1 MTVALATLDELT
13 AAHQATTTKIRDRTL
28 AVTAARWNASPA
40 YRDAD
45 IDRLIAQIM
54 PQVQAGQLATATLT
68 NAYVGQAAKLAGT
81 ESSATVDRAAILDY
95 RGTAQSEVYRRGA
108 VTLYTALS
116 GGSPFD
122 AAVAYGLDRMLTLA
136 STELQQAKNRQA
148 QRAIEA
154 SGFYGYRRVLTGLE
168 NCALCAIASTQKY
181 SKSELMPIHP
191 GCDCG
196 VQPVKEADEHATI
209 LDPDL
214 LERTHALIDQKLGG
228 TDRGARDL
236 GLDKRSSADKP
247 LSDFTDLVVVNQHG
261 ELGPTLAWR
270 SDKFTSAADIAALN

>member
-1 MTVALATLDELT
+1 MPLATLDQLT
-13 AAHQATTTKIRDRTL
+13 AAHQTTTKQIRDRTL
-28 AVTAARWNASPA
+28 AVTAARWDTSPD

-45 IDRLIAQIM
+45 IDRLISQIL

-68 NAYVGQAAKLAGT
+68 NAYIGQAARVTGAELAP
-81 ESSATVDRAAILDY
+81 ATVDRDAILGY
-95 RGTAQSEVYRRGA
+95 RGVPSADVYRRGA

-116 GGSPFD
+116 NGSPFD
-122 AAVAYGLDRMLTLA
+122 AAVAYGLDRMLTIVA
-136 STELQQAKNRQA
+136 TELQQAKNRQA

-196 VQPVKEADEHATI
+196 VQPVREADGPGTI

-214 LERTHALIDQKLGG
+214 LERTHTLIDQKLGG

-236 GLDKRSSADKP
+236 SIEKTSSAGKP
-247 LSDFTDLVVVNQHG
+247 LSDFTDLVVVNDHG

>member
-1 MTVALATLDELT
+1 MATATLDQLT
-13 AAHQATTTKIRDRTL
+13 AAHQATTKQIRDRTI
-28 AVTAARWNASPA
+28 AVTAARWDASPA

-45 IDRLIAQIM
+45 IDRLISQIL

-68 NAYVGQAAKLAGT
+68 NAYIGQAAQIAGT
-81 ESSATVDRAAILDY
+81 TAGTRVDRDLILGY
-95 RGTAQSEVYRRGA
+95 RGTPSADVYRRGA

-116 GGSPFD
+116 NGSPFD
-122 AAVAYGLDRMLTLA
+122 LAVSYGLDRMLGIVA
-136 STELQQAKNRQA
+136 TELQQAKNRQA

-181 SKSELMPIHP
+181 SKRELMPIHP

-196 VQPVKEADEHATI
+196 VQPVKESDGPGTI

-214 LERTHALIDQKLGG
+214 LERTHGLIDQKLGG

-236 GLDKRSSADKP
+236 GIEKTSSAGKP
-247 LSDFTDLVVVNQHG
+247 LSDFTDLVVVNDHG

>member
-1 MTVALATLDELT
+1 MPLATLDQLT
-13 AAHQATTTKIRDRTL
+13 AAHQATTSQIRDRTL
-28 AVTAARWNASPA
+28 AMTAARWDASPD

-45 IDRLIAQIM
+45 IDRLISQIL

-68 NAYVGQAAKLAGT
+68 NAYIGQAARVTGTTLAP
-81 ESSATVDRAAILDY
+81 ATVDRDVILGY
-95 RGTAQSEVYRRGA
+95 RGVPSADVYRRGA
-108 VTLYTALS
+108 ITLYTALS
-116 GGSPFD
+116 NGSPFSL
-122 AAVAYGLDRMLTLA
+122 AVGYGLDRMLTIVA
-136 STELQQAKNRQA
+136 TELQQAKNRQA
-148 QRAIEA
+148 QRALEE

-196 VQPVKEADEHATI
+196 VQPVRKADGPATI

-214 LERTHALIDQKLGG
+214 LERTRALIDQKLGG

-236 GLDKRSSADKP
+236 GIEKTSSAGKP
-247 LSDFTDLVVVNQHG
+247 LSDFTDLVVVNDHG

>member
-1 MTVALATLDELT
+1 MALATLDQLT
-13 AAHQATTTKIRDRTL
+13 AAHQTTTKQIRDRTL
-28 AVTAARWNASPA
+28 ALTAARWDASPD

-45 IDRLIAQIM
+45 IDRLIAQIL

-68 NAYVGQAAKLAGT
+68 NAYIGQAALVAGT
-81 ESSATVDRAAILDY
+81 TAGASVDRDAILGY
-95 RGTAQSEVYRRGA
+95 RGVPSADVYRRGA

-116 GGSPFD
+116 NGSPFD
-122 AAVAYGLDRMLTLA
+122 AAIAYGLDRMLTIVA
-136 STELQQAKNRQA
+136 TELQQAKNRQA
-148 QRAIEA
+148 QRALEA

-196 VQPVKEADEHATI
+196 VQPVREADGPGTI

-236 GLDKRSSADKP
+236 GIEKTSSAGKP
-247 LSDFTDLVVVNQHG
+247 LSDFTDLVVVNEHG

-270 SDKFTSAADIAALN
+270 SDKFTSAADIAALT

>member
-1 MTVALATLDELT
+1 VALATLDQLT
-13 AAHQATTTKIRDRTL
+13 AAHQTTTKQIRDRTL
-28 AVTAARWNASPA
+28 ALTAARWDASPD

-45 IDRLIAQIM
+45 IDRLVSQIL

-68 NAYVGQAAKLAGT
+68 NAYIGQAALVAGT
-81 ESSATVDRAAILDY
+81 TAGASVDRDAILGY
-95 RGTAQSEVYRRGA
+95 RGTPSADVYRRGA

-116 GGSPFD
+116 NGSPFD
-122 AAVAYGLDRMLTLA
+122 AAVAYGLDRMLTIVA
-136 STELQQAKNRQA
+136 TELQQAKNRQA
-148 QRAIEA
+148 QRALEA

-181 SKSELMPIHP
+181 SKHELMPIHP

-196 VQPVKEADEHATI
+196 VQPVKESDGPDTI

-228 TDRGARDL
+228 PSDRGARDL
-236 GLDKRSSADKP
+236 GIEKTSSAGKP
-247 LSDFTDLVVVNQHG
+247 LSDYTDLVVVNEHG

-270 SDKFTSAADIAALN
+270 SDKFTSAADIAALT

>member
-1 MTVALATLDELT
+1 MATATLDQLT
-13 AAHQATTTKIRDRTL
+13 AAHQTTTKQIRDRTL
-28 AVTAARWNASPA
+28 AVTAARWDASPG

-45 IDRLIAQIM
+45 IDRLISQIL

-68 NAYVGQAAKLAGT
+68 NAYIGQAARISGAAVAPAG
-81 ESSATVDRAAILDY
+81 VNRDAILGY
-95 RGTAQSEVYRRGA
+95 RGVPSADVYRRGA

-116 GGSPFD
+116 NGSPFD
-122 AAVAYGLDRMLTLA
+122 AAVAYGLDRMLTIVA
-136 STELQQAKNRQA
+136 TELQQAKNRQA
-148 QRAIEA
+148 QRALEA

-168 NCALCAIASTQKY
+168 NCALCPIASTQKY
-181 SKSELMPIHP
+181 SKHELMPIHP

-196 VQPVKEADEHATI
+196 VQPVKESDGPGTI

-228 TDRGARDL
+228 PSDRGARDL
-236 GLDKRSSADKP
+236 GIEKTSSAGKP
-247 LSDFTDLVVVNQHG
+247 LSEYTDLVVVNEHG

-270 SDKFTSAADIAALN
+270 SDKFTSAADIAALT

>member
-1 MTVALATLDELT
+1 MALATLDQLT
-13 AAHQATTTKIRDRTL
+13 AAHQTTTAQIRDRTL
-28 AVTAARWNASPA
+28 AVTAARWDASPA

-45 IDRLIAQIM
+45 IDALISQIL
-54 PQVQAGQLATATLT
+54 PQVQASQLATATLT
-68 NAYVGQAAKLAGT
+68 SAYIGQAARISGT
-81 ESSATVDRAAILDY
+81 GIAPATVNRDAILGY
-95 RGTAQSEVYRRGA
+95 RGTPSADVYRRGA

-116 GGSPFD
+116 NGSPFD
-122 AAVAYGLDRMLTLA
+122 AAVAYGLDRMLTIVA
-136 STELQQAKNRQA
+136 TELQQAKNRQA
-148 QRAIEA
+148 QRALEA

-181 SKSELMPIHP
+181 SKHELMPIHP

-196 VQPVKEADEHATI
+196 VQPVREADGPGTI

-214 LERTHALIDQKLGG
+214 LEHTHALIDQKLGG

-236 GLDKRSSADKP
+236 GIEKTSSAGKP
-247 LSDFTDLVVVNQHG
+247 LSDFTDLVVVNEHG

-270 SDKFTSAADIAALN
+270 SDKFTSAADIAALT

>member
-1 MTVALATLDELT
+1 MAQATLDQLT
-13 AAHQATTTKIRDRTL
+13 AAQQATTRQIRDRTL
-28 AVTAARWNASPA
+28 AVTAARWDASPA

-45 IDRLIAQIM
+45 IDRLISQIM
-54 PQVQAGQLATATLT
+54 PQVQAGQIATATLT
-68 NAYVGQAAKLAGT
+68 NAYIGQAAALSGVPAGGQ
-81 ESSATVDRAAILDY
+81 VDRDMILGY
-95 RGTAQSEVYRRGA
+95 RGVDSADVYRRGA

-116 GGSPFD
+116 NGSPFD
-122 AAVAYGLDRMLTLA
+122 AAVAYGLDRMLSIVA
-136 STELQQAKNRQA
+136 SELQQAKNRQA
-148 QRAIEA
+148 QRSIEA
-154 SGFYGYRRVLTGLE
+154 SGFYGYRRALTGLE
-168 NCALCAIASTQKY
+168 NCALCVIASTQRY

-196 VQPVKEADEHATI
+196 VQPVREKDGPGTV

-214 LERTHALIDQKLGG
+214 LESTHALIDRKLNG

-236 GLDKRSSADKP
+236 VLNKTSSAGRP
-247 LSDFTDLVVVNQHG
+247 ISDFTDLIVVNDHG

>member
-1 MTVALATLDELT
+1 VALATLDQLT
-13 AAHQATTTKIRDRTL
+13 AAHQTTTTQIRDRTIAL
-28 AVTAARWNASPA
+28 TAARWDASPS

-45 IDRLIAQIM
+45 IDRLIAQIL
-54 PQVQAGQLATATLT
+54 PQVQAGQMATATLT
-68 NAYVGQAAKLAGT
+68 NAYIGQAALVAGT
-81 ESSATVDRAAILDY
+81 TAGATVDREMILGY
-95 RGTAQSEVYRRGA
+95 RGTPSAEVYRRGA

-116 GGSPFD
+116 NGSPFD
-122 AAVAYGLDRMLTLA
+122 AAIAYGLDRMLTIVA
-136 STELQQAKNRQA
+136 TELQQAKNRQA
-148 QRAIEA
+148 QRALEA

-181 SKSELMPIHP
+181 SKHELMPIHP

-196 VQPVKEADEHATI
+196 VQPVKESDGPGTI

-228 TDRGARDL
+228 PSDRGARDL
-236 GLDKRSSADKP
+236 GIEKTSSAGNP
-247 LSDFTDLVVVNQHG
+247 LSDYTDLVVVNDHG

>member
-1 MTVALATLDELT
+1 MALATLDQLT
-13 AAHQATTTKIRDRTL
+13 AAHQTTTKQIRDRTL
-28 AVTAARWNASPA
+28 AITAARWDASPS

-45 IDRLIAQIM
+45 IDRLISQIL
-54 PQVQAGQLATATLT
+54 PQVQAGQVATATLT
-68 NAYVGQAAKLAGT
+68 NAYIGQVAALTGVTAAG
-81 ESSATVDRAAILDY
+81 SVDRDMILGY
-95 RGTAQSEVYRRGA
+95 RGVPSADVYRRGA
-108 VTLYTALS
+108 VALYTALS
-116 GGSPFD
+116 NGSPFSL
-122 AAVAYGLDRMLTLA
+122 AVGYGLDRMLDIVA
-136 STELQQAKNRQA
+136 TELQQAKNRQA
-148 QRAIEA
+148 QRALEE

-196 VQPVKEADEHATI
+196 VQPVREADGPATI

-236 GLDKRSSADKP
+236 GIEKTSSAGKP
-247 LSDFTDLVVVNQHG
+247 LSDFTDLVVVNDHG

>member
-1 MTVALATLDELT
+1 MALATLDQLT
-13 AAHQATTTKIRDRTL
+13 AAHQATTEQIRDRTL
-28 AVTAARWNASPA
+28 ALTAARWDSSPD

-45 IDRLIAQIM
+45 IDRMIAQIL

-68 NAYVGQAAKLAGT
+68 NAYIGQAALVAGT
-81 ESSATVDRAAILDY
+81 TAGGSVDRDAILGY
-95 RGTAQSEVYRRGA
+95 RGTPSADVYRRGA

-116 GGSPFD
+116 NGSPFD
-122 AAVAYGLDRMLTLA
+122 AAVAYGLDRMLSIVA
-136 STELQQAKNRQA
+136 TELQQAKNRQA
-148 QRAIEA
+148 QRALEA

-181 SKSELMPIHP
+181 SKQELMPIHP

-196 VQPVKEADEHATI
+196 VQPVKEADGPATI

-228 TDRGARDL
+228 TDRAAQDL
-236 GLDKRSSADKP
+236 GLDKRSSAGKP
-247 LSDFTDLVVVNQHG
+247 LSDFTDLVVVNEHG

-270 SDKFTSAADIAALN
+270 SDKFTSAADIAALT

>member
-1 MTVALATLDELT
+1 MALATLDQLT
-13 AAHQATTTKIRDRTL
+13 AAHQTTTTQIRDRTIAL
-28 AVTAARWNASPA
+28 TAARWDASPS

-45 IDRLIAQIM
+45 IDRLIAQIL
-54 PQVQAGQLATATLT
+54 PQVQAGQMATATLT
-68 NAYVGQAAKLAGT
+68 NAYIGQAALVAGT
-81 ESSATVDRAAILDY
+81 TAGATVDREMILGY
-95 RGTAQSEVYRRGA
+95 RGTPSAEVYRRGA

-116 GGSPFD
+116 NGSPFD
-122 AAVAYGLDRMLTLA
+122 AAIAYGLDRMLTIVA
-136 STELQQAKNRQA
+136 TELQQAKNRQA
-148 QRAIEA
+148 QRALEA

-181 SKSELMPIHP
+181 SKHELMPIHP

-196 VQPVKEADEHATI
+196 VQPVKESDGPGTI

-228 TDRGARDL
+228 PSDRGARDL
-236 GLDKRSSADKP
+236 GIEKTSSAGNP
-247 LSDFTDLVVVNQHG
+247 LSDYTDLVVVNDHG